1 MCCRPKHKISKTV
14 KFIKFIKTI
23 KENKRK
29 IFLAL
34 RKDKI
39 AENTYTHKYIY
50 IKSLKYNRLD
60 TSSNKTSDL

>member
-1 MCCRPKHKISKTV
+1 MCCRPKHKTSKTI
-14 KFIKFIKTI
+14 KFIKFVKTI

-34 RKDKI
+34 RQDKT

-50 IKSLKYNRLD
+50 I
-60 TSSNKTSDL
+60 